1 MMRANRN
8 LIRRIGRRIGPAALL
23 TVAVL
28 IAVAMLAWVRGG
40 DAFAQQAGQPNATI
54 ISPQSQQ
61 GGTVLELPRTPALQ
75 GGGEPSNL
83 RPLVPQPGQELEI
96 PSRQLRS
103 QAGYAQVTVTVT
115 DSAGRYVTGL
125 NRDEIKLYVDGT
137 QRSIEFFRRDLKAPV
152 SVGIL
157 VDTSGSMQPKIPQ
170 ARAAIAQFVGDLNPR
185 DDVFLV
191 AFSARPFLLQGF
203 TTDHDRVLERLGL
216 LHAEGRTALY
226 DVIMDGLLTV
236 ERGRYDKKALLV
248 VTDGMDTASRRASIE
263 QVVEEARR
271 LGVLVYSIGIGD
283 PNASS
288 TGFGISIG
296 PFILG
301 PGGEEERVDAKT
313 LDTLSGETG
322 AKTFIIARVGDG
334 AALRNACE
342 QITLELR
349 EQYTVGFVAPDPEM
363 GGYRSLKVEVPAHPE
378 MEVRVRK
385 GVTVGGREAAMADP
399 AGGGDPP

>member
-8 LIRRIGRRIGPAALL
+8 LIRRIGRRIGSAALL

-28 IAVAMLAWVRGG
+28 AAGMLAWIRGG
-40 DAFAQQAGQPNATI
+40 EAFAQQAGQPNATI

-170 ARAAIAQFVGDLNPR
+170 ARAAIAQFVDDLNPR

-203 TTDHDRVLERLGL
+203 TTDHERVLERLGL

-288 TGFGISIG
+288 TGFGIAIG

-349 EQYTVGFVAPDPEM
+349 EQYTVGFVAPDPEI
-363 GGYRSLKVEVPAHPE
+363 GGYRSVKVEVPAHPD

>member
-8 LIRRIGRRIGPAALL
+8 LIRRIGKRIGSTALP
-23 TVAVL
+23 TMAVL
-28 IAVAMLAWVRGG
+28 IAVGLLAWIRGG
-40 DAFAQQAGQPNATI
+40 EAFAQQAGQPNATI
-54 ISPQSQQ
+54 ISPQGQQ
-61 GGTVLELPRTPALQ
+61 GGSSVLELPKTPALQ

-125 NRDEIKLYVDGT
+125 NRDQIKLYVDGA
-137 QRSIEFFRRDLKAPV
+137 QQPIEFFRRDLKAPV

-170 ARAAIAQFVGDLNPR
+170 ARAAIAQFVDDLNPR

-203 TTDHDRVLERLGL
+203 TTDHERVLERLGL

-271 LGVLVYSIGIGD
+271 LGVLIYSIGIGN
-283 PNASS
+283 PNASFNGVRNFDRS
-288 TGFGISIG
+288 VHPG
-296 PFILG
+296 P
-301 PGGEEERVDAKT
+301 RRRRRRT
-313 LDTLSGETG
+313 S
-322 AKTFIIARVGDG
+322 
-334 AALRNACE
+334 
-342 QITLELR
+342 
-349 EQYTVGFVAPDPEM
+349 
-363 GGYRSLKVEVPAHPE
+363 
-378 MEVRVRK
+378 
-385 GVTVGGREAAMADP
+385 
-399 AGGGDPP
+399 

>member
-1 MMRANRN
+1 MMRADRN
-8 LIRRIGRRIGPAALL
+8 LIGRIGSTALLTAALL
-23 TVAVL
+23 A
-28 IAVAMLAWVRGG
+28 IAVSRA
-40 DAFAQQAGQPNATI
+40 AFAQQAGQPNATI

-103 QAGYAQVTVTVT
+103 QAGYAQITVTVT

-125 NRDEIKLYVDGT
+125 SRDQIKLYVDGA
-137 QRSIEFFRRDLKAPV
+137 QQPIEFFRRDLKAPV

-170 ARAAIAQFVGDLNPR
+170 ARAAIAQFVDDLNPR
-185 DDVFLV
+185 DDIFLV

-203 TTDHDRVLERLGL
+203 TTDHEQVLERLGL

-271 LGVLVYSIGIGD
+271 LGVLIYSIGIGD

-288 TGFGISIG
+288 MGFGISIG

-301 PGGEEERVDAKT
+301 PGGGDEERVDAKT
-313 LDTLSGETG
+313 LETLSGETG

-349 EQYTVGFVAPDPEM
+349 EQYTVGFVAPDTEM
-363 GGYRSLKVEVPAHPE
+363 GGYRSLKVEVPEHPE

-399 AGGGDPP
+399 SGGSDPP

>member
-1 MMRANRN
+1 MRTNRPLIKSTALAAALFLILSGAGMRA
-8 LIRRIGRRIGPAALL
+8 
-23 TVAVL
+23 
-28 IAVAMLAWVRGG
+28 
-40 DAFAQQAGQPNATI
+40 AFAQQSGQPNATI
-54 ISPQSQQ
+54 ISPQSQP
-61 GGTVLELPRTPALQ
+61 GGSSVLELPKMPAPQ
-75 GGGEPSNL
+75 VGDIPSNL

-96 PSRQLRS
+96 PPRQLRS
-103 QAGYAQVTVTVT
+103 QAGYAQVTLTVT
-115 DSAGRYVTGL
+115 DSSGRYVTGL
-125 NRDEIKLYVDGT
+125 SRDEVKLYVDGT

-170 ARAAIAQFVGDLNPR
+170 ARAAIAQFVNDLNPR
-185 DDVFLV
+185 DDIFLV
-191 AFSARPFLLQGF
+191 AFSHRPYLLQGF
-203 TTDHDRVLERLGL
+203 TTDHDQVLERLGL

-248 VTDGMDTASRRASIE
+248 VTDGMDTASHMASIE

-288 TGFGISIG
+288 LGFGIAIG
-296 PFILG
+296 PFLLG
-301 PGGEEERVDAKT
+301 PGGGDEERVDAQT
-313 LDTLSGETG
+313 LQTLSGETG

-334 AALRNACE
+334 EALRNACE

-349 EQYTVGFVAPDPEM
+349 EQYTVGFVAPDPET

-378 MEVRVRK
+378 MTVRVRK
-385 GVTVGGREAAMADP
+385 GVTVGGGEAASADP
-399 AGGGDPP
+399 SSGMP

>member
-1 MMRANRN
+1 
-8 LIRRIGRRIGPAALL
+8 
-23 TVAVL
+23 
-28 IAVAMLAWVRGG
+28 
-40 DAFAQQAGQPNATI
+40 
-54 ISPQSQQ
+54 
-61 GGTVLELPRTPALQ
+61 
-75 GGGEPSNL
+75 
-83 RPLVPQPGQELEI
+83 
-96 PSRQLRS
+96 
-103 QAGYAQVTVTVT
+103 
-115 DSAGRYVTGL
+115 
-125 NRDEIKLYVDGT
+125 
-137 QRSIEFFRRDLKAPV
+137 
-152 SVGIL
+152 
-157 VDTSGSMQPKIPQ
+157 
-170 ARAAIAQFVGDLNPR
+170 
-185 DDVFLV
+185 
-191 AFSARPFLLQGF
+191 
-203 TTDHDRVLERLGL
+203 
-216 LHAEGRTALY
+216 
-226 DVIMDGLLTV
+226 
-236 ERGRYDKKALLV
+236 YDKKALLV

-399 AGGGDPP
+399 SGGSDPP